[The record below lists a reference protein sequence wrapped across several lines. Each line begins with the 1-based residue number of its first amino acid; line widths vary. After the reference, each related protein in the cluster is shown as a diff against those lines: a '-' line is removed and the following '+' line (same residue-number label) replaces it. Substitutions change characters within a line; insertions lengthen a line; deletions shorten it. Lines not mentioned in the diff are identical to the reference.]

1 MLRILVVD
9 DEKLERDAISQIIN
23 EMAPEAECV
32 GKAANG
38 EEALVMTEQL
48 NPDALFIDIQ
58 MPGISGIE
66 LVRRINKKNS
76 KTKMVIV
83 SAYDV
88 FDYAREAIDL
98 GVVEYILKPARSTT
112 VQNAIRKLSDIISA
126 EKEIEQHTAMITEQL
141 KESLPYIKSSLIY
154 DILVSNNC
162 NSLAERASFLGFNL
176 VPSVVLSVDIDNFAE
191 YTRSIDEGSKQLLKK
206 EVFDVVLGTVTEKRK
221 LLAAPLFEDKIVILI
236 SVNEEED
243 KSSLKQELILLA
255 DSIRCAVIEQTD
267 QTCTVGIGDVC
278 NDIRDISL
286 SYDNT
291 HDSIIASKLLL
302 GGNRTVHVNDMVVFN
317 ESSVWYPYKEERK
330 LKEKIAFG
338 EYDNINSA
346 ANDFTDAL
354 TLRQEVPLSSLKN
367 KLLEFVIV
375 ISRAADEG
383 GANPEALAFIEAS
396 MYRQILDSKSRN
408 ECIKAIGSCTRSIGD
423 LFCASYTSESVSL
436 VKKAVAFL
444 SENYDKDISLQE
456 IANTISLS
464 PHYFSR
470 LFKTITG
477 LNFVD
482 YLTEIRISQAKQL
495 LRQTSMMISEVAE
508 KVGYRDA
515 SYFTR
520 VFVKTVGTS
529 PREYRGN

>member
-1 MLRILVVD
+1 MLRIIVVD
-9 DEKLERDAISQIIN
+9 DEKLERDAISQIISD
-23 EMAPEAECV
+23 MSPEAECV
-32 GKAANG
+32 GQAANG
-38 EEALVMTEQL
+38 EEALALTDKQ

-66 LVRRINKKNS
+66 LIRRINKKNNRI
-76 KTKMVIV
+76 KMVIV

-98 GVVEYILKPARSTT
+98 GVVEYILKPARSET
-112 VQNAIRKLSDIISA
+112 VERVIRKLAEIIDA
-126 EKEIEQHTAMITEQL
+126 EKEREQQTALITEQL

-162 NSLAERASFLGFNL
+162 NSLVERALFLGFNL

-191 YTRSIDEGSKQLLKK
+191 FTRSMDEGSKQLMKK
-206 EVFDVVLGTVTEKRK
+206 EVFDVVHSTVTEKRN
-221 LLAAPLFEDKIVILI
+221 LLAAPLFEDKIVIII
-236 SVNEEED
+236 SVNEDENKE
-243 KSSLKQELILLA
+243 SLKQELINLA
-255 DSIRCAVIEQTD
+255 DSIRNAVIAETD

-278 NDIRDISL
+278 SDIRDISV
-286 SYDNT
+286 SYDIT

-317 ESSVWYPYKEERK
+317 ESTAWYPYKEERK

-338 EYDNINSA
+338 EYDNISSA

-354 TLRQEVPLSSLKN
+354 SARTDVPLSLLRN

-375 ISRAADEG
+375 VTRAADEG
-383 GANPEALAFIEAS
+383 GANPEELAFIEAS
-396 MYRQILDSKSRN
+396 MYRQILDSKSRS
-408 ECIKAIGSCTRSIGD
+408 ECIKAVSTCIHSMGE
-423 LFCASYTSESVSL
+423 LFTASYASESVSL

-470 LFKTITG
+470 LFKSITG

-482 YLTEIRISQAKQL
+482 YLTEIRIAQAKQL
-495 LRQTSMMISEVAE
+495 LRQTSMMISEVSE

-515 SYFTR
+515 SYFSR